1 MEEVIFTGYESN
13 FAIRLRNLMNEFGT
27 TQKNL
32 ADYTGITR
40 QAIAQ
45 YMEGSVQPNVE
56 RLYKIAKYFNVS
68 ADYLLGI
75 TDQRTSDIDEQKIHE
90 ITGLSCEAIDKLK
103 RFNKYLPGILIP
115 TLNELIEYENNPEFL
130 ALSCNSRYKSC
141 LSSDAEVRTELH
153 DILKASKDLLSFSNH
168 HIEGPLLLIE
178 EYFNGIVDKKSYLNI
193 KIEDTSTSEISTQR
207 IIDTVFFDI
216 IKDSLAEIRNQNER
230 KGVKAS
236 IRQKTYAETQEEVHH
251 SLLLDQIPFDEIVD
265 LFENEFKA
273 ALIAKGVDDLELDK
287 IIEEVTKEQEE

>member
-13 FAIRLRNLMNEFGT
+13 FAMRLRDLMNEFGT

-32 ADYTGITR
+32 AEITKITR

-56 RLYKIAKYFNVS
+56 RLYKIAKYFHVS

-75 TDQRTSDIDEQKIHE
+75 TDQRTSNIDDQKIHE

-103 RFNKYLPGILIP
+103 RFNSYLPGILIP
-115 TLNELIEYENNPEFL
+115 TLNELIEYEDNPECL
-130 ALSCNSRYKSC
+130 ALSYNSRYRSC
-141 LSSDAEVRTELH
+141 LSSDTEVRTELH
-153 DILKASKDLLSFSNH
+153 NILKSSKDLLSFSNG

-178 EYFNGIVDKKSYLNI
+178 EYFNGIVDKKSYLDI
-193 KIEDTSTSEISTQR
+193 KIEDTSVSEISTQR
-207 IIDTVFFDI
+207 IIDTVFFDT
-216 IKDSLAEIRNQNER
+216 IKDSLAEMRNQNER

-236 IRQKTYAETQEEVHH
+236 IRQKTYAETLEEMNR
-251 SLLLDQIPFDEIVD
+251 SLLFDQIHLDEIVD
-265 LFENEFKA
+265 SFENEFKT
-273 ALIAKGVDDLELDK
+273 ALIAEGVDDLELDK
-287 IIEEVTKEQEE
+287 IIEELTKEEEN